1 MKKKWILVFIFLA
14 LIFVPVALAAISARY
29 NVAST
34 QSEVCSIAAGTDGF
48 IFLDTGHV
56 ENTTDFTLFSLSAID
71 ADYQSNARALRVHMI
86 LTNVAACKEAF
97 NYLYIAIDATGGTL
111 TKSDPYPSMPTL
123 SLSTP
128 EIWFDM
134 NPADATADII
144 VTEYRYQVEDLLDG
158 DPQFWIEVLPMTHNI
173 T

>member
-1 MKKKWILVFIFLA
+1 MKKKWILVFIF
-14 LIFVPVALAAISARY
+14 VALTLAPIGFAAISAQY
-29 NVAST
+29 GVAAT
-34 QSEVCSIAAGTDGF
+34 ESEVVTIAAWTDVF
-48 IFLDTGHV
+48 TFYDTGHM
-56 ENTTDFTLFSLSAID
+56 EETTNVGLFNLTVIH

-97 NYLYIAIDATGGTL
+97 NYLYIEIDVDGGTL
-111 TKSDPYPSMPTL
+111 TKTDPFPGKPTL

-128 EIWFDM
+128 EIWFDL
-134 NPADATADII
+134 NPADAAADIF